1 MGVRDRGNG
10 GRERKRER
18 ESVTIATEEVGE
30 KGLGESLKKR
40 RV

>member
-1 MGVRDRGNG
+1 MEGGKERG
-10 GRERKRER
+10 R